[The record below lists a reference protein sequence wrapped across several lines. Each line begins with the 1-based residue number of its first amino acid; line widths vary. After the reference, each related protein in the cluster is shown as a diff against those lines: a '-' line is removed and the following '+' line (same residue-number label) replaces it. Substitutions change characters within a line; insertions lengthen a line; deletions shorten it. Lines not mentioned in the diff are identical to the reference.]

1 MSRDRFILL
10 YIKRVDRGEIK
21 LRVVRVVRVDWRT
34 RAEADLEVVVE
45 EEDAV
50 EVAGVGLVVE
60 VVVAEMEVEDVA
72 MGLEGEG
79 RW

>member
-1 MSRDRFILL
+1 M
-10 YIKRVDRGEIK
+10 
-21 LRVVRVVRVDWRT
+21 VRVDWRT

>member
-1 MSRDRFILL
+1 M
-10 YIKRVDRGEIK
+10 DRGEIK